1 MRIRR
6 IDLTHEAYTYL
17 RIFESQ
23 DNPTAPVLVV
33 APGYGTPVA
42 ALDKFAFSVL
52 EQGIQVVTFDL
63 RGQGASRPRP
73 NPFRN
78 WGWKRHIQDD
88 FPQIIAEVHELFPG
102 APVYLFAHSLGA
114 HLASLYVS
122 QHPGEVDGLAML
134 TTGIAH
140 RRNYANKLHAEI
152 VSLGVVGMNFGAQ
165 VFRVYPAAFAR
176 FDGGYG
182 RQPRGMLW
190 DSSRVILT
198 GKFQPSRV
206 EFDAEE
212 AIGEIAVPVLGVTIE
227 ADYIV
232 PPKVMTEFL
241 RLFKG
246 TEPKQEHIKK
256 RLGHAGWIGRPQA
269 LVEVIAP
276 WVKAQE
282 AAKASPALEKPSAAS
297 L

>member
-1 MRIRR
+1 MRTRR
-6 IDLTHEAYTYL
+6 VDLTHEAHTYV
-17 RIFESQ
+17 RIFGSP
-23 DNPTAPVLVV
+23 DNPTAPVLLVV
-33 APGYGTPVA
+33 PGYGTPAA

-52 EQGIQVVTFDL
+52 GHGVQVVAFDL

-73 NPFRN
+73 NPLRN

-88 FPQIIAEVHELFPG
+88 FPQIVAETHELFPG

-134 TTGIAH
+134 ATGVAH
-140 RRNYANKLHAEI
+140 RRNYANKLHAGI

-165 VFRVYPAAFAR
+165 VFRFYPAAFAR

-190 DSSRVILT
+190 DSGRVVLT
-198 GKFQPSRV
+198 GAFQPSRI

-212 AIGEIAVPVLGVTIE
+212 ALGEIDVPVLGVTAE

-232 PPKVMTEFL
+232 PPQAMAAFL
-241 RLFKG
+241 GLFTRARITQG
-246 TEPKQEHIKK
+246 HIAK

-269 LVEVIAP
+269 LVEILVP
-276 WVKAQE
+276 WVREQE
-282 AAKASPALEKPSAAS
+282 AAKAAPAEPQPSAELS
-297 L
+297 

>member
-17 RIFESQ
+17 RIFGSEN
-23 DNPTAPVLVV
+23 NPTAPVLLVV
-33 APGYGTPVA
+33 PGYGTPVA

-73 NPFRN
+73 NPLLN

-88 FPQIIAEVHELFPG
+88 FPQIVAEVHELFPG

-122 QHPGEVDGLAML
+122 QHPGEVEGLIML

-140 RRNYANKLHAEI
+140 RRNYANRVHAEI
-152 VSLGVVGMNFGAQ
+152 VSLGIFWMNVGAQ
-165 VFRVYPAAFAR
+165 IFRIYPGVFAR

-190 DSSRVILT
+190 DSGRVILT
-198 GKFQPSRV
+198 GKFQPSRI
-206 EFDAEE
+206 EYDAEE
-212 AIGEIAVPVLGVTIE
+212 ALGEITIPVLGVTVE

-232 PPKVMTEFL
+232 PPKVMQEFL

-246 TEPKQEHIKK
+246 AEPEQQHIKK

-269 LVEVIAP
+269 LIELVVP
-276 WVKAQE
+276 WVKAKE
-282 AAKASPALEKPSAAS
+282 AAKLGSKDAAATAP
-297 L
+297 